1 MAVCASPVKLL
12 GQTLFLGAS
21 VSSFNSNMGWGGSG
35 SSLTVELVEDNQPF
49 VCYPEGSSSPIAQ
62 YPTTLVYADDHYYTC
77 GAPLNDSCYVN
88 EKGEVYNSNAI
99 PAHTTKNIPG
109 KLYYAWTESGLVSRY
124 WVLEDPGFFGVSTRV
139 APDGTLNEKRIYK
152 YNIIGTPV
160 VFKMADFTFTG
171 LIESWERH
179 NRVGTVSYSVQ
190 ISSVETLLNESYV
203 ILNKYPGS
211 IFSKIAGKP
220 YGGPKNYVGPGVEYV
235 GNIKEGAIP
244 NVFNVYGFLESMGM
258 NNFGGAKKTEDGIPS
273 AYALDALAVLTCCED
288 ASVLKNLNKTAFS
301 PFGRIMSKTM
311 ETTNSISITPNFK
324 TYAFGVIPPTTN
336 TALVISDSLTPIP
349 RCVFGLDLSAI
360 KRPPLTHRMSEDKM
374 TISQFI
380 DNIIEAN
387 GSDRSTAALSFA
399 VNGNVHNIIKIKTI
413 ERTMETH
420 DSTVE
425 KTILSLEQSGFSISS
440 TTYGKEKNNNVA
452 PRIMKVGGPQQ
463 RLLQAKNYRL
473 AYNQTNY
480 IYHPSID
487 KFVNLNRFGG
497 ANGRG
502 KLRVPSYFSTR
513 NTSLSSAV
521 LGADI
526 HSLFDT
532 DEAMRELMTGNKFYS
547 LDNRWKDHEISTNP
561 ENIVM
566 GNYPYSF
573 GIPAK
578 YTCANK
584 FQLLQDPDTATTTQ
598 PSSSGADPSQET
610 ILPPGCVP
618 PRYNPLYYDTIS
630 PFFGYHGDNIIDLSK
645 DNNISRYIRPVYQDT
660 WDGQLAIAFYV
671 SEIPLLNLGLLPMPA
686 YVGSTQQIANLPGP
700 AGATAGP
707 GLTAATPAAG
717 VGSSSTAPASPG
729 PQGAAPT
736 APGTPGSG
744 TPPSSGTP
752 TPTPNPSGSLAA
764 QYTPN
769 PSPIGFMIRETELRC
784 AMKDT
789 DAYITY
795 CLGKSKDTKPD
806 LYNLLVGHYMSRG
819 LFFGTAPPP
828 SGGGADAIVTIGQGP
843 GMGTTLLGSAVN
855 APGTPTT
862 ANPVAPVV
870 TKSDLQNFNI
880 YLNHN
885 FIKDLKTLAEFVR
898 EIGSKYYGKQ
908 YMVKLLDLSSS
919 QDSSYAQL
927 DIVVGGRSLPV
938 FKGNRKINQN
948 YKIADKAWEEV
959 GNYLDDCIVIGD
971 ENYYTLCE
979 DNGLIPPIIG
989 YNATD
994 NIDYLKQSWCMKA
1007 LADQQ
1012 KILAEHQAV
1021 LDELT
1026 IDIALAQL
1034 NVDTI
1039 DREEPNDDLFA
1050 DPSLFGKYQAWQ
1062 QKIEAAML
1070 VVQERAASIA
1080 ERSKKIKEQNKI
1092 IGGYMG
1098 CDPSITRTYYA
1109 AGKKKQQYTAIG
1121 SSQFLTQSLD
1131 ITKLGT
1137 NSSFVMVATHGRSDA
1152 FGNIIL
1158 AGSKKLYS
1166 ATTVNTSEIAYL
1178 SPHNLS
1184 DPRAIIA
1191 GLSIPLEN
1199 TSYAYTHDPNLT
1211 IISNIAME
1219 DLIYYDHM
1227 LKLSGRSVTADELAS
1242 LQFLGT
1248 FTGLTYGGTFAG
1260 QRKQDLGQIGY
1271 QGSPANQS
1279 YKFAT
1284 MLPKMA
1290 HPLFAAVPLISN
1302 QYCYGPWTNYPSV
1315 RADLVYPNAA
1325 NPNTA
1330 IENMISNTK
1339 IDILDDLVPW
1349 LYGGMSFLDAKVIS
1363 DMQREANY
1371 QFVMEKGSMTVEGA
1385 PIFNLG
1391 GRFEPL
1397 FTQPLPANSL
1407 KYGNEVYTKYT
1418 NIISYIDAKII
1429 NNAYIATPLN
1439 YPTVMV
1445 YNPNNYLATA
1455 PIISSISMS
1464 LGGGGS
1470 STTNYSFKTYD
1481 KKTGLYSKEY
1491 ADLVKRRTAEII
1503 KDRKT
1508 MSSNRS
1514 KIGNDFLVDSQK
1526 ILQKMSDSNSD
1537 SMSGYGSKLY
1547 GSSPVETLIG
1557 RSTLHIPYPSS
1568 GNTAG
1573 SDIGAAI
1580 PDNSPSGLYKLGRTR
1595 TWTGLYMGDEV
1606 GAELINGYESK
1617 SVMSLDGIFSPLSF
1631 YPTQYVGTY
1640 SISSH
1645 ITGVPV
1651 GAVVCPRCHGAGN
1664 LPISFIDYKSTAV
1677 PRVPQQISYPCPVCS
1692 RSKLVVKNAKILDSM
1707 KNKTAAQQIAI
1718 ALKDTKPEINIYA
1731 YNPIVVPYGEFR
1743 NPNAQTVAGASGLGL
1758 DKCRHS
1764 ISIVGRGEMP
1774 IDGELTLGISNNLYG
1789 EKLVDPSGHIS
1800 STGVSSDYYE
1810 HDIFNQMGGGA
1821 KTLQNQRFFGLRG
1834 PLMLHSWGYDTAG
1847 YPVPNLN
1854 DEPKDMDEYGR
1865 FRRFI
1870 LTSGGLNDYKKEGVF
1885 INSEGQLLGDTVG
1898 RNYEWDAAAVK
1909 YKKIKAKPSK
1919 YFHLN
1924 WAEHPELWPVGPID
1938 LRWDDS
1944 RKLWAAG
1951 GGGCTEEL
1959 LPPSIITNST
1969 DISTLN
1975 EFLSSKESNTCPYKM
1990 VNITLEEDL
1999 IKEDDSDETYA
2010 TRGFIDDIEYSK
2022 EPLTRGYR
2030 RLVYVVDKAGY
2041 SAPRGTKLLCKYSI
2055 DSGFYEPISKP
2066 VTMAKGKIVNNTNV
2080 KIEQHY
2086 IQGRRAGIVPS
2097 FVVPFDN
2104 PMEFQTTSGKNG
2116 MFVYING
2123 KWTLTS
2129 IKN

>member
-1 MAVCASPVKLL
+1 M
-12 GQTLFLGAS
+12 
-21 VSSFNSNMGWGGSG
+21 
-35 SSLTVELVEDNQPF
+35 
-49 VCYPEGSSSPIAQ
+49 
-62 YPTTLVYADDHYYTC
+62 
-77 GAPLNDSCYVN
+77 
-88 EKGEVYNSNAI
+88 
-99 PAHTTKNIPG
+99 
-109 KLYYAWTESGLVSRY
+109 
-124 WVLEDPGFFGVSTRV
+124 
-139 APDGTLNEKRIYK
+139 
-152 YNIIGTPV
+152 
-160 VFKMADFTFTG
+160 
-171 LIESWERH
+171 
-179 NRVGTVSYSVQ
+179 VGT
-190 ISSVETLLNESYV
+190 
-203 ILNKYPGS
+203 
-211 IFSKIAGKP
+211 
-220 YGGPKNYVGPGVEYV
+220 
-235 GNIKEGAIP
+235 
-244 NVFNVYGFLESMGM
+244 
-258 NNFGGAKKTEDGIPS
+258 D
-273 AYALDALAVLTCCED
+273 
-288 ASVLKNLNKTAFS
+288 
-301 PFGRIMSKTM
+301 
-311 ETTNSISITPNFK
+311 
-324 TYAFGVIPPTTN
+324 
-336 TALVISDSLTPIP
+336 
-349 RCVFGLDLSAI
+349 
-360 KRPPLTHRMSEDKM
+360 
-374 TISQFI
+374 
-380 DNIIEAN
+380 
-387 GSDRSTAALSFA
+387 
-399 VNGNVHNIIKIKTI
+399 
-413 ERTMETH
+413 
-420 DSTVE
+420 
-425 KTILSLEQSGFSISS
+425 
-440 TTYGKEKNNNVA
+440 
-452 PRIMKVGGPQQ
+452 
-463 RLLQAKNYRL
+463 
-473 AYNQTNY
+473 
-480 IYHPSID
+480 
-487 KFVNLNRFGG
+487 
-497 ANGRG
+497 
-502 KLRVPSYFSTR
+502 
-513 NTSLSSAV
+513 
-521 LGADI
+521 
-526 HSLFDT
+526 
-532 DEAMRELMTGNKFYS
+532 
-547 LDNRWKDHEISTNP
+547 
-561 ENIVM
+561 
-566 GNYPYSF
+566 
-573 GIPAK
+573 
-578 YTCANK
+578 
-584 FQLLQDPDTATTTQ
+584 
-598 PSSSGADPSQET
+598 
-610 ILPPGCVP
+610 
-618 PRYNPLYYDTIS
+618 
-630 PFFGYHGDNIIDLSK
+630 
-645 DNNISRYIRPVYQDT
+645 
-660 WDGQLAIAFYV
+660 
-671 SEIPLLNLGLLPMPA
+671 
-686 YVGSTQQIANLPGP
+686 
-700 AGATAGP
+700 
-707 GLTAATPAAG
+707 
-717 VGSSSTAPASPG
+717 
-729 PQGAAPT
+729 
-736 APGTPGSG
+736 
-744 TPPSSGTP
+744 
-752 TPTPNPSGSLAA
+752 
-764 QYTPN
+764 
-769 PSPIGFMIRETELRC
+769 
-784 AMKDT
+784 
-789 DAYITY
+789 
-795 CLGKSKDTKPD
+795 
-806 LYNLLVGHYMSRG
+806 
-819 LFFGTAPPP
+819 
-828 SGGGADAIVTIGQGP
+828 
-843 GMGTTLLGSAVN
+843 
-855 APGTPTT
+855 
-862 ANPVAPVV
+862 
-870 TKSDLQNFNI
+870 
-880 YLNHN
+880 
-885 FIKDLKTLAEFVR
+885 
-898 EIGSKYYGKQ
+898 
-908 YMVKLLDLSSS
+908 
-919 QDSSYAQL
+919 
-927 DIVVGGRSLPV
+927 
-938 FKGNRKINQN
+938 
-948 YKIADKAWEEV
+948 
-959 GNYLDDCIVIGD
+959 
-971 ENYYTLCE
+971 
-979 DNGLIPPIIG
+979 
-989 YNATD
+989 
-994 NIDYLKQSWCMKA
+994 
-1007 LADQQ
+1007 
-1012 KILAEHQAV
+1012 
-1021 LDELT
+1021 
-1026 IDIALAQL
+1026 
-1034 NVDTI
+1034 
-1039 DREEPNDDLFA
+1039 
-1050 DPSLFGKYQAWQ
+1050 
-1062 QKIEAAML
+1062 
-1070 VVQERAASIA
+1070 
-1080 ERSKKIKEQNKI
+1080 
-1092 IGGYMG
+1092 
-1098 CDPSITRTYYA
+1098 
-1109 AGKKKQQYTAIG
+1109 
-1121 SSQFLTQSLD
+1121 
-1131 ITKLGT
+1131 
-1137 NSSFVMVATHGRSDA
+1137 GRSDA

-1158 AGSKKLYS
+1158 VGSKKLYS

-1178 SPHNLS
+1178 NPHNLS

-1260 QRKQDLGQIGY
+1260 QIKIDLGQIGY

-1349 LYGGMSFLDAKVIS
+1349 NYGGMSFLDAKVIS
-1363 DMQREANY
+1363 DMEREANY

-1455 PIISSISMS
+1455 PIISSVSMS

-1557 RSTLHIPYPSS
+1557 RSTLHIPYPSL

-1580 PDNSPSGLYKLGRTR
+1580 PDNSPSGLYRLGRTR

-1664 LPISFIDYKSTAV
+1664 LPISFMDYKSTSV
-1677 PRVPQQISYPCPVCS
+1677 PRVSQQISYPCPVCS

-1743 NPNAQTVAGASGLGL
+1743 NPNAQTIAGASGLGL

-1789 EKLVDPSGHIS
+1789 EKLVGLDGKIV

-1854 DEPKDMDEYGR
+1854 DEPKDMDQYGR

-1885 INSEGQLLGDTVG
+1885 INSEGQLLGDVVG
-1898 RNYEWDAAAVK
+1898 RNYEWDPAAVK

-2041 SAPRGTKLLCKYSI
+2041 SAPRGTKLLCRYSI

-2066 VTMAKGKIVNNTNV
+2066 VTMAKGKIADGTNV

-2104 PMEFQTTSGKNG
+2104 PMEFEITSGKNG